1 MAKLTKPCPVNA
13 ADVEFLV
20 GKDYN
25 NNVVDV
31 PISSLP
37 DFPEVDVECAL
48 QNSPTIRDLRAEDAK
63 LLQLYL
69 ALKGRLDDFRIL
81 PIHLQKSIEDLEEL
95 NLCNVR
101 LTLCD
106 VEGDTTFHGN
116 VNVDEKLT
124 AHEIET
130 EDLMVN
136 GTATINN
143 EEVAHSHIDEFEADD
158 ATIERL
164 TVNESIDDKG
174 TLNVDWITTT
184 HDIENDW
191 DITNTGDFTNGGNI
205 ENQNNIINHGNT
217 TNDGNIEN
225 GGNITNHGNITND
238 QNFSNGGNI
247 ENQGDITNHGSIEND
262 NNIINHGDIENENN
276 FTNMGNIENDGD
288 ILNHGNIAN
297 DENFINGGNIENTG
311 NITNHGNIENDG
323 NNVNHGNF
331 TNDGNITNGGDI
343 TNEGK
348 LTNKNGIENTGDI
361 TNHGNV
367 INDGDITSAGNFTNG
382 GDITNAGNIT
392 NEWDITNTGKVTTKD
407 LEAET
412 ATVTTKL
419 EVTGATET
427 NGILNHWDIT
437 TDDAMI
443 NGDLEVDGKTD
454 LQELEVNQEAHFRRS
469 VEVYHDF
476 AVSWDTLLNG
486 DTKINGDFEVNGDE
500 VHSGDVVYN
509 GDVEIKGTL
518 KAEDLDIE
526 MNDYQKR
533 DEKGAANGYA
543 SLDNTGKVPNSQLP
557 NITGGINFKGAW
569 NPNNGFPSNPH
580 NGDMYQASVSGT
592 IAGITYNPWDRI
604 IWSEDQAQW
613 QHLID
618 NTWVQS
624 VNGRSWAVVD
634 VQDTTDRKNTV
645 NLTTPA
651 TDKYLSEKAVAD
663 LVNPLIQRIEELEES
678 VPTSPD
684 ISWSLPQSMTEGTQY
699 NIIMADVRAT
709 DDVVPTG
716 SNVNVAI
723 DVYDWYIVI
732 TPAADITNPVINV
745 LHIKHRS

>member
-95 NLCNVR
+95 NLCNVK

-136 GTATINN
+136 GTATIND
-143 EEVAHSHIDEFEADD
+143 EKVAHSHINEFKADD

-184 HDIENDW
+184 HDIEN
-191 DITNTGDFTNGGNI
+191 TGDIVNSGDITNGGNI
-205 ENQNNIINHGNT
+205 ENVW
-217 TNDGNIEN
+217 
-225 GGNITNHGNITND
+225 
-238 QNFSNGGNI
+238 
-247 ENQGDITNHGSIEND
+247 DID
-262 NNIINHGDIENENN
+262 
-276 FTNMGNIENDGD
+276 
-288 ILNHGNIAN
+288 
-297 DENFINGGNIENTG
+297 
-311 NITNHGNIENDG
+311 
-323 NNVNHGNF
+323 NHGNF
-331 TNDGNITNGGDI
+331 TNDLDIVNHGNISNDWDITNNGDI

-367 INDGDITSAGNFTNG
+367 INDW
-382 GDITNAGNIT
+382 DITNAGDINNSGKVTTEDFETNTGTANTFTVNTQLEVIGNTIT
-392 NEWDITNTGKVTTKD
+392 NGITNTGTIDTDNITSDTWTITTLTSDTVTVNTKFESLGD
-407 LEAET
+407 TVTNGIENTGKITTTDIETET

-419 EVTGATET
+419 EVTWATET
-427 NGILNHWDIT
+427 NSILNHWDLT

-454 LQELEVNQEAHFRRS
+454 IQELEVNWEAHFRRD
-469 VEVYHDF
+469 VEIYNNF
-476 AVSWDTLLNG
+476 AVSGETLLNG
-486 DTKINGDFEVNGDE
+486 DTKINWDLEVNGNE
-500 VHSGDVVYN
+500 THSGDVVYN
-509 GDVEIKGTL
+509 GDLEVNGTL
-518 KAEDLDIE
+518 IARDLDVD
-526 MNDYQKR
+526 MTWYQKT
-533 DEKGAANGYA
+533 DEKGIANWYA
-543 SLDNTGKVPNSQLP
+543 SLDSTGKVPNSQLP
-557 NITGGINFKGAW
+557 NITGGIDFKWVW
-569 NPNNGFPSNPH
+569 NPNNGFPSNPR
-580 NGDMYQASVSGT
+580 NGDMYQASVRGV
-592 IAGITYNPWDRI
+592 IDWVTYNPWDRI
-604 IWSEDQAQW
+604 IWSENQQLW
-613 QHLID
+613 QHLVD

-624 VNGRSWAVVD
+624 VNGRSGAVTD
-634 VQDTTDRKNTV
+634 VQDTTDRKDTI

-663 LVNPLIQRIEELEES
+663 MVNTLIERIEQLEES
-678 VPTSPD
+678 SPIALD
-684 ISWSLPQSMTEGTQY
+684 ISTYLPQSMVEWTEY
-699 NIIMADVRAT
+699 RIIMSDVRAT
-709 DDVVPTG
+709 DDVFPTG

-723 DVYDWYIVI
+723 DTYDWYIIV